1 MTDTKLFLQHE
12 LMLLAIADREGT
24 FSHGMFL
31 YSIAGAMVSELLL
44 RERIVAHDDKQETVA
59 VIDESPTGDVIL
71 DKLLQQMLQQI
82 VESKKHH
89 GLRHW
94 VTKAAALPNLKHRIA
109 HQLCNIG
116 ALKHDEKKVLWVFTQ
131 NVYPEIDGSWEDAVR
146 NRMAKTVFDDGVT
159 PDSETAILIALA
171 KHSNLL
177 SANFSKDKLRQHKTR
192 INDLAN
198 GDLLASGATK
208 ATIQAVQTAAMV
220 AVMIP
225 IITS

>member
-1 MTDTKLFLQHE
+1 
-12 LMLLAIADREGT
+12 
-24 FSHGMFL
+24 
-31 YSIAGAMVSELLL
+31 
-44 RERIVAHDDKQETVA
+44 
-59 VIDESPTGDVIL
+59 
-71 DKLLQQMLQQI
+71 
-82 VESKKHH
+82 
-89 GLRHW
+89 
-94 VTKAAALPNLKHRIA
+94 
-109 HQLCNIG
+109 
-116 ALKHDEKKVLWVFTQ
+116 
-131 NVYPEIDGSWEDAVR
+131 
-146 NRMAKTVFDDGVT
+146 MAKTMFDDGVT